1 MEIRVG
7 VAKTPKFG
15 QGESGDT
22 VEVVERPHGGLSV
35 LVADGQGHGRSAK
48 GISRLVVSRAMAL
61 IAEGA
66 RDGAVARAVHDFLF
80 AARDGKVSA
89 TLVIVSADLRSKTVV
104 ISRNGE
110 PSVLAVVPRAGE
122 GSEIMAIS
130 EDAAPIGV
138 HARMKP
144 AIAELPLVPGL
155 IVAAF
160 TDGALTVSRDRLVE
174 ILAAARPEEADATAS
189 RLLDEAL
196 QADGGRPRDDMSV
209 AVLTVGPGSEGTTPI
224 RTMALSFPV

>member
-15 QGESGDT
+15 LAESGDT

-35 LVADGQGHGRSAK
+35 LLADGQGHGRSAK
-48 GISRLVVSRAMAL
+48 GVSRMVVSRAMAL

-66 RDGAVARAVHDFLF
+66 RDGAAARAVHDFLF

-89 TLVIVSADLRSKTVV
+89 TLAIVSADLRTKTVV

-110 PSVLAVVPRAGE
+110 PPVLALVPRPGE
-122 GSEIMAIS
+122 GSEIMSIS
-130 EDAAPIGV
+130 EDSAPIGV
-138 HARMKP
+138 YDRMKP

-155 IVAAF
+155 VVAAF
-160 TDGALTVSRDRLVE
+160 TDGALAAPQDRLVE
-174 ILAAARPEEADATAS
+174 IVAAARPQQADAVAAK
-189 RLLDEAL
+189 LLDEAVK
-196 QADGGRPRDDMSV
+196 ADHGKPHDDMSV
-209 AVLTVGPGSEGTTPI
+209 AVLTVGAGSDRLTPI
-224 RTMALSFPV
+224 RTLAVTFPV